1 MPMAFSEVPFCQ
13 ASLHGFCRQTHLTAW
28 GFGDV
33 FSMDVAVCG
42 GAAVPVS
49 VLLLS
54 VGSWLWRA
62 PQKGKPQAVRRGLVA
77 TSSICAC
84 ETSPGTV
91 LMGWERAPTQALGLP
106 SAFLSA
112 F

>member
-1 MPMAFSEVPFCQ
+1 
-13 ASLHGFCRQTHLTAW
+13 
-28 GFGDV
+28 
-33 FSMDVAVCG
+33 MDVAVCG